1 MTKGRKRAGVAGAAA
16 AVVLAAGL
24 LARGRA
30 PQGRPDVLLLTID
43 TLRADRL
50 GCYGAATGS
59 SPRIDALAASGV
71 VFDNAACPM
80 PLTRPSHFSMMTG
93 LYPRQHGVLNNQ
105 GTLPDPVP
113 TVAEAFAEA
122 GYRTAA
128 FVGVRLLAADSG
140 AGQGFEVLEAPP
152 GASWTADEVGRRA
165 VDWVLDAPAARE
177 PFFLWVHLFDPHM
190 PYAPPAAFAPPATPD
205 GADLPEVS
213 WRRLVELAGRDDGR
227 LSRQTLDRALSLY
240 DGEVAFTDHWV
251 GRVLDAVDGRRGRRA
266 AVAFTADHG
275 ECFDH
280 GIYFEHADCL
290 YDGALKVPLILRG
303 AEPERAGERRTRQVE
318 NLDLAAT
325 LLEMAGLAPSA
336 AFTRP
341 SLLAADGGAGG
352 RAFFQHPLY
361 AEHSAQN
368 RVRRQEQIRSV
379 AGEATRPLR
388 PGQDE
393 LGVRTERWKYIR
405 SGAKEELYD
414 LRADPAERANRAAE
428 EAAVRERM
436 KEALAAWTRTHPLNV
451 AAEGPI
457 NERLKETLRSLGYLQ

>member
-1 MTKGRKRAGVAGAAA
+1 
-16 AVVLAAGL
+16 
-24 LARGRA
+24 
-30 PQGRPDVLLLTID
+30 
-43 TLRADRL
+43 
-50 GCYGAATGS
+50 
-59 SPRIDALAASGV
+59 
-71 VFDNAACPM
+71 
-80 PLTRPSHFSMMTG
+80 MMTG

-105 GTLPDPVP
+105 GALPDAVP
-113 TVAEAFAEA
+113 TVAEAFKEA

-165 VDWVLDAPAARE
+165 VDWVTTAPAARE

-190 PYAPPAAFAPPATPD
+190 PYAPPAEFTPETTADLAT
-205 GADLPEVS
+205 DLPEVS
-213 WRRLVELAGRDDGR
+213 WRRLVDLAGRAEGR
-227 LSRQTLDRALSLY
+227 LSRQTLERALSLY

-251 GRVLDAVDGRRGRRA
+251 GRVLDAVDGRRGRRT

-280 GIYFEHADCL
+280 GIFFEHSDCL
-290 YDGALKVPLILRG
+290 YDGAVKVPLILRG
-303 AEPERAGERRTRQVE
+303 ARREDGGERRTRQVE
-318 NLDLAAT
+318 NLDLAGT
-325 LLEMAGLAPSA
+325 LLDMAGLPRPAP
-336 AFTRP
+336 FTRP
-341 SLLAADGGAGG
+341 SLLGGDAGTG

-368 RVRRQEQIRSV
+368 RVRRQEQILSV
-379 AGEATRPLR
+379 GGDPTRPLR

-405 SGAKEELYD
+405 SGDGVELYD
-414 LRADPAERANRAAE
+414 LGTDPLERANRAGDEPAVRAQL
-428 EAAVRERM
+428 EAAV
-436 KEALAAWTRTHPLNV
+436 AAWARAHPLNV
-451 AAEGPI
+451 AEGPI